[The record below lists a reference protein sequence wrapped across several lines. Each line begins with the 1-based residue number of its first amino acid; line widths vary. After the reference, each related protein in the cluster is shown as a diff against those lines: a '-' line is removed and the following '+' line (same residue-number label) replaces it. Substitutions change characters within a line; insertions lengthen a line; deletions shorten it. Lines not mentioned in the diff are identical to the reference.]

1 MGPQSGLRSI
11 EMGIL
16 DRAKAAGQ
24 SAAKPAAG
32 GQKKSRYGGLAPREG
47 RSPFFNEAGTH
58 MVEIVKSE
66 RLDPDAKNPWLK
78 VEVKVLQ
85 SDVVKPGE
93 LRTIKRDL
101 HAKAFAVTGPE
112 IISMAMACL
121 GFTDE
126 AEFHKSLTDQVPGV
140 EAEALVELLC
150 LCIEGDAEAI
160 AEMGPDGT
168 PIFGAN
174 PLANMKAKITVMPLP
189 PLEGRTTS
197 VLSNYSWYPI

>member
-1 MGPQSGLRSI
+1 MSI
-11 EMGIL
+11 L
-16 DRAKAAGQ
+16 AKAKAAGQ
-24 SAAKPAAG
+24 GAAKPTG

-58 MVEIVKSE
+58 MIEIVKSE
-66 RLDPDAKNPWLK
+66 RIDPDAKNPWLK

-126 AEFHKSLTDQVPGV
+126 AEFHKSLCDQVPDV
-140 EAEALVELLC
+140 DAEALVELLC
-150 LCIEGDAEAI
+150 LCVEGDAEAV
-160 AEMGPDGT
+160 AELGADGT
-168 PIFGAN
+168 PIFGPN

-189 PLEGRTTS
+189 PLEGKTVS